1 MAVCNFKVMILMYE
15 LLQIS
20 KPKKYA
26 KVIVEPKEL
35 ASQIERNELQNEGET
50 RTQFSIHK
58 TGRNF

>member
-1 MAVCNFKVMILMYE
+1 MYE